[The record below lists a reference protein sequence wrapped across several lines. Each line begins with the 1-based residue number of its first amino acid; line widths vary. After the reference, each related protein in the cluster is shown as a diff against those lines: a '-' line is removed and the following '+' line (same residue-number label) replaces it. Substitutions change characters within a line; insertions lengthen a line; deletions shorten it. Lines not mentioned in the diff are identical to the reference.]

1 MENFTKK
8 ERKNNKNK
16 MNYIKNKVNI
26 YVKIKNEI
34 NFIKIKIKYINK

>member
-16 MNYIKNKVNI
+16 TKYIKNKVNI
-26 YVKIKNEI
+26 YVKI
-34 NFIKIKIKYINK
+34 